1 MSASLVLRRRLAAE
15 LRALRLAHQLSQD
28 EVARELDVSS
38 NKIVRIENAQS
49 SVSTSDLKQ
58 LLSLFQVDA
67 DTRDRLLDLG
77 RDARK
82 RGGWWSAYHDLL
94 PGPYVQLEA
103 AAAEIRNYQ
112 PTLLP
117 GLLQTPEYMR
127 SLMHSTGSALA
138 VEEAERRITARLQRQ
153 ARLTSADP
161 LVLHALID
169 EAALR
174 RTAGQPQIAGDQFR
188 HLIEMA
194 ALDNVHLRVVPY
206 TAGLYPSAGHPFVI
220 LGFPEPVDP
229 DVVLVENRAGERYFD
244 NAQEVGG
251 FHADFKHIA
260 ESSLSEKATLVLL
273 RRTLSETM
281 GR

>member
-28 EVARELDVSS
+28 DVARELEVSS

-58 LLSLFQVDA
+58 LLLLFQVD
-67 DTRDRLLDLG
+67 TENRDRLLDLG

-82 RGGWWSAYHDLL
+82 RGGWWSAYTDLL
-94 PGPYVQLEA
+94 PGPYVQLES

-117 GLLQTPEYMR
+117 GLLQTPGYARAIMQ
-127 SLMHSTGSALA
+127 SVGSALA
-138 VEEAERRITARLQRQ
+138 PEEAERRIAARLQRQ
-153 ARLTSADP
+153 ARLTTADP

-174 RTAGQPQIAGDQFR
+174 RTAGQPQIAADQFR
-188 HLIEMA
+188 HLIEMV
-194 ALDNVHLRVVPY
+194 ALDNVHLRVIPY
-206 TAGLYPSAGHPFVI
+206 ATGLYASAGYPFVI
-220 LGFPEPVDP
+220 LGFPEPIDP

-244 NAQEVGG
+244 DAQEVAG
-251 FHADFKHIA
+251 FHADFRHI
-260 ESSLSEKATLVLL
+260 SEAALPEDATLDLL
-273 RRTLSETM
+273 QRALSGKMES
-281 GR
+281 